1 MQVRFEILMKQSENS
16 AKIWHSRL
24 KGVSVADSDCDE
36 DDWESIWTEGMFR
49 LGKETGGDPL
59 INDYWTKYDDGNCDD
74 DCGDTKSC
82 LAKSSL
88 GIYPWKL
95 F

>member
-16 AKIWHSRL
+16 VKIWHSRL

-49 LGKETGGDPL
+49 LGKETEGDPL